1 MTEKILH
8 EMTDDGIAVM
18 TLNRAPVNALNPE
31 FLSDIEVHLQRL
43 ESDSAV
49 RAVVIS
55 SACKVFCAG
64 LDLKEVVEYSVSQQ
78 TAIVDGLNSAFSRL
92 YGFPKPVIAATT
104 GAAIAGGLFFVLSA
118 DYAVVRAGA
127 RLGLSEVRVG
137 ANFPVGPLEIAR
149 DSLSKGAFRRI
160 LLSGLPVVAAEA
172 FRMGFVDEVCP
183 ADQVMERAMTV
194 ARDYASFPAQT
205 YGARKSQMRA
215 SALSVINEI
224 LKKNADPTRDG
235 WFTSETVSAMK
246 SALSPSK
253 S

>member
-1 MTEKILH
+1 MTDTILH

-31 FLSDIEVHLQRL
+31 FLSEIEAYLKRL
-43 ESDSAV
+43 DSDNAV

-64 LDLKEVVEYSVSQQ
+64 LDLKEVVDYSVPKQ
-78 TAIVDGLNSAFSRL
+78 TEIVDGLNSAFARL
-92 YGFPKPVIAATT
+92 YGFPKPMIAATA

-118 DYAVVRAGA
+118 DYSVAREGA

-160 LLSGLPVVAAEA
+160 LLSGLPVDAAEA
-172 FRMGFVDEVCP
+172 FRMGFVDEVCA

-194 ARDYASFPAQT
+194 ARDYANLPPQT
-205 YGARKSQMRA
+205 FAAIKAQMRA
-215 SALSVINEI
+215 PALNVINET

-246 SALSPSK
+246 SALGPSN